1 MTVVPLRVPA
11 PRPVCCKSHH
21 GAGLRSRN
29 PPAVHPPPWAGLLS
43 ARESEV
49 LRCVAAGLSN
59 AEIARHLHISVST
72 VKSHVAKLLVKTDSR
87 DRVQMVVAAYTTGF
101 VPVRPRP
108 YGLAGRAD
116 ATPGA

>member
-1 MTVVPLRVPA
+1 MTVVPLRAPA
-11 PRPVCCKSHH
+11 TRPVCCKSHH
-21 GAGLRSRN
+21 GGGSRPRN
-29 PPAVHPPPWAGLLS
+29 LSVVHPPPWAGRLS

-59 AEIARHLHISVST
+59 AEIARHLHISIST
-72 VKSHVAKLLVKTDSR
+72 VKSHVAKLLVKTGSR

-101 VPVRPRP
+101 VPLGPRP
-108 YGLAGRAD
+108 SGPTERAD